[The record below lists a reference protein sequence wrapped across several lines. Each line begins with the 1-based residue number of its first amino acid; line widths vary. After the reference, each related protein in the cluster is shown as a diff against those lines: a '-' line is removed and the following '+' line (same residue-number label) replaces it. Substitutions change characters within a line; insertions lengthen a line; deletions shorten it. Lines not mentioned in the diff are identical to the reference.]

1 MDDSLLLPT
10 TIGEALSGL
19 HSDAQCAIQFARSTP
34 GITILVGMK
43 SVAHVEHNLELT
55 KIPPAS
61 FDQFQK
67 LFRDRP

>member
-1 MDDSLLLPT
+1 
-10 TIGEALSGL
+10 
-19 HSDAQCAIQFARSTP
+19 
-34 GITILVGMK
+34 VGMK

-55 KIPPAS
+55 KVPPAS